1 MIINLIIA
9 SYTAHNCNFDLR
21 IVSEIKD
28 EKRNFS
34 RFEREFTKGKLSG
47 FNNRQI
53 LSVAN
58 RNLAKSI
65 VRRKLENAN

>member
-1 MIINLIIA
+1 MIIA

-21 IVSEIKD
+21 IVSGIKD
-28 EKRNFS
+28 ENRNFS
-34 RFEREFTKGKLSG
+34 RFEREFTKSKISS
-47 FNNRQI
+47 FNNRRI
-53 LSVAN
+53 LSEAN